1 MVWGCVTID
10 ERRDFFFSLV
20 SGFSEISSL
29 AKMGRGE
36 AGTTRPP
43 TKARTEVVDCKP
55 IPVFGSAMA
64 VGTPPMPRRKQNGLQ
79 ARATSDHVPRTRR
92 EGFPIWVR

>member
-1 MVWGCVTID
+1 MVLGCVTID
-10 ERRDFFFSLV
+10 ERRYFFFWFRASQKYPAW
-20 SGFSEISSL
+20 L